1 MNFTVPQITNL
12 ISLGTI
18 GLQIASLAMI
28 IIAVT
33 PNKFGKIKSFVS
45 KNIIAILF
53 LLVLSAVIGS
63 LYYSEIAGLVPC
75 RFCWYQRILM
85 YPQIII
91 LAIAYWKK
99 DRSVLDYILGLS
111 ILGLIIAIYH
121 YYIQFGG
128 QQLVMPCSLDGSCAA
143 KPFITY
149 GYITIPLMSA
159 SVFLTIIVTALF
171 AKKYK

>member
-12 ISLGTI
+12 MSLGTI

-33 PNKFGKIKSFVS
+33 PNRFGKIKSFIS
-45 KNIIAILF
+45 KNIIEILF
-53 LLVLSAVIGS
+53 IFVLSAIVGS
-63 LYYSEIAGLVPC
+63 LYYSEVAGLVPC

-85 YPQIII
+85 YPQIIL

-99 DRSVLDYILGLS
+99 DRSVIDYILGLS
-111 ILGLIIAIYH
+111 ILGIIIAIYH

-149 GYITIPLMSA
+149 GYITIPMMSL
-159 SVFLTIIVTALF
+159 SVFLAIIVASLV
-171 AKKYK
+171 AKKQK